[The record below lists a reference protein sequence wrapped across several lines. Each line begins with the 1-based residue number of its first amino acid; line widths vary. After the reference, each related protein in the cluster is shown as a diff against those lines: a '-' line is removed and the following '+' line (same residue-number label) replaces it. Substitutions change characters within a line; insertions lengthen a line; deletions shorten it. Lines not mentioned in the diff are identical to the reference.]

1 MALTPGVR
9 FGCYEILDAI
19 GVGGMGEVYRAR
31 DTKLHRDVAIKV
43 LPDAVAH
50 DPDRIARFRR
60 EAQVLASINHPNI
73 AHVCGL
79 EEADGVAALVMELVE
94 GPTLQQFTVRPDSR
108 LPWTQVVSIGRQI
121 ADTLAAVHERGI
133 VHRDLKPANIKL
145 SSSGHVKVLD
155 FGLAKLSR
163 PETSASGSDD
173 GPRTQSGIV
182 VGTIAYMS
190 PEQARG
196 GAVDARSDLWSLGVV
211 LYELLTGRP
220 PFSGETQGHQL
231 VAVLEQTPRPI
242 GELAPGV
249 PPELAQIVMRTLAKP
264 VSERYQRARDLASDL
279 RRLER
284 SSEHDALSSAD
295 SDAPTRLGPAGDR
308 SSGSA
313 APPPPGP
320 SAPVAPGSRR
330 VSGWGIAAAVGILA
344 VSLAGAYALRYRSAA
359 PLPAGAHA
367 LNAIAV
373 LPFEQ
378 RSQGQ
383 DDQYLADG
391 ISESLINALASLPN
405 LKVISRNSSFRFR
418 GAEAIPR
425 EAGRRLGV
433 DAVVTGSVRRVG
445 GQLVVNVELVD
456 VASDRQLWGEQYVH
470 RSEDVLSTQAE
481 IARAVGGRIRDKL
494 SGAEDARL
502 AKRPTDNADAYDAYL
517 QSRFFEN
524 KFDPASLVTAT
535 AHAERAVG
543 LDPLFAL
550 AWTSLGR
557 TWLQRGTYYE
567 KPADAMPRA
576 LDATKRALAIDP
588 EQPDAHVVLGLVR
601 LLYDWDWDESRREM
615 TLSNTLRP
623 QVVETFTCAAHLLET
638 TGRGPEAEREIRQ
651 GLVNDPLSVPLNTEL
666 GCNSYYQRRYDV
678 AIGEY
683 RRSLQLDT
691 SNLIAYWGLGRAYAQ
706 TRDTAGRP
714 RSFAAWRVSTA
725 VRRRS

>member
-1 MALTPGVR
+1 MALTPGAR

-43 LPDAVAH
+43 LPDSVAH

-145 SSSGHVKVLD
+145 SASGHVKVLD

-163 PETSASGSDD
+163 PETSPSGADD

-211 LYELLTGRP
+211 LYELLTGQP

-249 PPELAQIVMRTLAKP
+249 PPELAQIVTRTLAKP
-264 VSERYQRARDLASDL
+264 VAERYQRARDLASDL

-284 SSEHDALSSAD
+284 SAEHTALSSAD

-308 SSGSA
+308 PSGTA
-313 APPPPGP
+313 ASTPALP
-320 SAPVAPGSRR
+320 SASVAPGSRR
-330 VSGWGIAAAVGILA
+330 VSVWGIAAAVGILV
-344 VSLAGAYALRYRSAA
+344 VSIAAAYALRYRSAA
-359 PLPAGAHA
+359 PPTAGPHA
-367 LNAIAV
+367 LNAIAI

-391 ISESLINALASLPN
+391 ISESLINSLASLPN
-405 LKVISRNSSFRFR
+405 LKVISRNSSFRLR
-418 GAEAIPR
+418 GTAPV
-425 EAGRRLGV
+425 EAGKRLGV
-433 DAVVTGSVRRVG
+433 DAVISGTVRRVG

-456 VASDRQLWGEQYVH
+456 VAGDRQLWGEQYVH
-470 RSEDVLSTQAE
+470 RSEDVLTTQGE

-502 AKRPTDNADAYDAYL
+502 AKRPTNNAEAYDTCFRAGS
-517 QSRFFEN
+517 SR
-524 KFDPASLVTAT
+524 
-535 AHAERAVG
+535 
-543 LDPLFAL
+543 
-550 AWTSLGR
+550 TSSI
-557 TWLQRGTYYE
+557 QR
-567 KPADAMPRA
+567 
-576 LDATKRALAIDP
+576 
-588 EQPDAHVVLGLVR
+588 V
-601 LLYDWDWDESRREM
+601 W
-615 TLSNTLRP
+615 
-623 QVVETFTCAAHLLET
+623 
-638 TGRGPEAEREIRQ
+638 
-651 GLVNDPLSVPLNTEL
+651 
-666 GCNSYYQRRYDV
+666 
-678 AIGEY
+678 
-683 RRSLQLDT
+683 
-691 SNLIAYWGLGRAYAQ
+691 
-706 TRDTAGRP
+706 
-714 RSFAAWRVSTA
+714 
-725 VRRRS
+725 